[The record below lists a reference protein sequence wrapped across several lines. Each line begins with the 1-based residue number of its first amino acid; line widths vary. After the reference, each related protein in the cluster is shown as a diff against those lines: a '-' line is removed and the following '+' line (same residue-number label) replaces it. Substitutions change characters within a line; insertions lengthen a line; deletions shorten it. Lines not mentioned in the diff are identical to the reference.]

1 MNNKIVFFLP
11 GRELKKLKKQ
21 LAELRNKVQILQ
33 SQLDEMRQEC
43 GNNNNIENVYVER
56 INVDRLEFSNNFGAM
71 GIRELGGT
79 LNVGVNYLDKKMK
92 PGKDK
97 TTPLKEKRETK
108 ESPSKQQP
116 SPGNKTTDP
125 LRDQGNQTWPFSN
138 KTQVNQNCPDD
149 FKNQSDVKEASF
161 NIKEQTNKKYI
172 NKNMKF
178 PKKQP
183 VCNIYFG

>member
-1 MNNKIVFFLP
+1 MIFFLP
-11 GRELKKLKKQ
+11 WRELKKLKKQ
-21 LAELRNKVQILQ
+21 FAELGDKVQILQ
-33 SQLDEMRQEC
+33 SRLDEMRQEC
-43 GNNNNIENVYVER
+43 RDNTNIENVYVER

-79 LNVGVNYLDKKMK
+79 LNVGVNYPDEKIK

-116 SPGNKTTDP
+116 SPGNKTADP
-125 LRDQGNQTWPFSN
+125 LRDQGNQTWPFLN
-138 KTQVNQNCPDD
+138 KKQVKQDCPDNL
-149 FKNQSDVKEASF
+149 KNQSDIKEASH
-161 NIKEQTNKKYI
+161 NIKEQNNKKYI
-172 NKNMKF
+172 NKNMKL

-183 VCNIYFG
+183 VCNIYFGE